1 MAATRKKATRLSQDQ
16 LIKLGDYLRAN
27 KEDLETKTHTCSNIA
42 KSASALL
49 GFPISTNS
57 ISRVA
62 AMVSVTIKTINN
74 GGTEH
79 KRIRIRQ
86 IAILRNAIINLYE
99 KCGEELPRDLTDEH
113 WPFKPHI
120 NG

>member
-1 MAATRKKATRLSQDQ
+1 MSAKRKTATRLSQDH
-16 LIKLGDYLRAN
+16 LIKLGDYLRVN
-27 KEDLETKTHTCSNIA
+27 KEDLETKTHTHSSIA

-57 ISRVA
+57 IARVSA
-62 AMVSVTIKTINN
+62 IVGVAVKTINN
-74 GGTEH
+74 GGVEH
-79 KRIRIRQ
+79 KRIRVRQ
-86 IAILRNAIINLYE
+86 ISILRAAVISLYQ
-99 KCGEELPRDLTDEH
+99 KCGEELPHDLTDEH